1 MGTLPAPGYENHT
14 PFVNG
19 MLGPSRVSVDSW
31 TEGERRLNDRPTE
44 EAARK
49 LWERVRRRKVVQWG
63 LGYSAA
69 AWGLLQVA
77 QFLAQ
82 TFDWPSR
89 WLQLGTL
96 AFVLGLP
103 VALVI
108 AWFHGDRGSQK
119 VSAAEAALLAGLL
132 AGGAAL
138 LWRYDALTRAPA
150 ESSAATIA
158 ARGSDEDR
166 RPSIAVLPFLD
177 LTAGRDQEYFA
188 DGLAEEILG
197 ILASSPGI
205 RIVGR
210 TSSFQFKGRDLDLR
224 EIGSRLGVVNI
235 LEGSVRRSGDR
246 IRVSARLV
254 RTADG
259 SQLWS
264 ESYDRDLTDVF
275 AVQEDIASEIARKLA
290 VPLDMQP
297 GSQARDRTA
306 VSAAYDHYL
315 QGLALFSQR
324 ADVAQAGWHLEQ
336 AVALDPRFAAAW
348 AALADVYIAVPS
360 WLEEYQGEKPNV
372 AVFQRR
378 AERAALRALELNPR
392 IAATHHALSVV
403 YRDRWQWAQA
413 EDAIRRALELAPNT
427 PVFLEDYQEFL
438 ENTGRWELS
447 AEAIARAAELEPL
460 NPFYHAISGI
470 ALWHLRDY
478 QRAIESMRRA
488 LSLDPG
494 LTDFHVEY
502 VALLLDAGR
511 LEEAAAYAAD
521 CAACDPKQRDFMRSA
536 IRHIRNPQ
544 ERFEYSDALRH
555 TFGDYV
561 FRYLIGGETSV
572 LDALERAAEEG
583 ELVPLSINS
592 KAIAATRGSPRYRA
606 LVTKVGLEDYWRARG
621 WPTFCKPVDAEEFE
635 CR

>member
-1 MGTLPAPGYENHT
+1 
-14 PFVNG
+14 V
-19 MLGPSRVSVDSW
+19 
-31 TEGERRLNDRPTE
+31 NDRPPDE
-44 EAARK
+44 ILRN
-49 LWERVRRRKVVQWG
+49 LWERAQRRKVVQWG
-63 LGYSAA
+63 LGYAAA
-69 AWGLLQVA
+69 AWGLLQVL
-77 QFLAQ
+77 QFFAE
-82 TFDWPSR
+82 TFDWPGR

-96 AFVLGLP
+96 VLIPGLP
-103 VALVI
+103 IALVI
-108 AWFHGDRGSQK
+108 AWFHGDRGSQR
-119 VSAAEAALLAGLL
+119 VSAAEAALLVCLL

-138 LWRYDALTRAPA
+138 VWRYDVLNRAPS
-150 ESSAATIA
+150 ETSASTVV
-158 ARGSDEDR
+158 ARGTDEDR
-166 RPSIAVLPFLD
+166 RPSIAVLPFAD
-177 LTAGRDQEYFA
+177 LTADRDQGYFA
-188 DGLAEEILG
+188 DGLAEEILS
-197 ILASSPGI
+197 ILARSPGI

-224 EIGSRLGVVNI
+224 EIGSSLGVANI

-246 IRVSARLV
+246 VRVNARLV
-254 RTADG
+254 RAANG

-264 ESYDRDLTDVF
+264 ESYDRQLTDVF
-275 AVQEDIASEIARKLA
+275 AMQEDIASEIARRLA
-290 VPLDMQP
+290 VPLDMEP
-297 GSQARDRTA
+297 GLQARDRTA
-306 VSAAYDHYL
+306 DPVAYDHYL
-315 QGLALFSQR
+315 HGLALFSQR
-324 ADVAQAGWHLEQ
+324 ADVAQAGWHFEQ

-360 WLEEYQGEKPNV
+360 WLDEYQGEKPTV

-413 EDAIRRALELAPNT
+413 EDAIRRAVELAPNT

-438 ENTGRWELS
+438 ENIGRWELS
-447 AEAIARAAELEPL
+447 AQAIERAVELEPL

-478 QRAIESMRRA
+478 EHAIESMRRA
-488 LSLDPG
+488 LGLDPG

-502 VALLLDAGR
+502 VGLLLDAGR
-511 LEEAAAYAAD
+511 VADAAAYVEGCD
-521 CAACDPKQRDFMRSA
+521 ACEPKQREFMRSA
-536 IRHIRNPQ
+536 IRHIRRP
-544 ERFEYSDALRH
+544 EGRFEYGDTLRY

-561 FRYLIGGETSV
+561 FRYLIGGESSV
-572 LDALERAAEEG
+572 LDALERAAAAG

-592 KAIAATRGSPRYRA
+592 QAIAATRHSPRYRA

-621 WPTFCKPVDAEEFE
+621 WPQFCQPVGAVQFD